1 MSAGAGASA
10 GKGAS
15 MAKGSTKG
23 AAKGS
28 TNPTKGTAKGAAKG
42 TAKGGSPAR
51 GTSQG
56 AAKGSA
62 NGAGAGGGAG
72 RTPARSAARAG
83 AGSGAGAGAGGGAS
97 GGGAWLAKPL
107 RPLRIAAYA
116 LLVVVGAVVGIAGA
130 LVQSAWFPGGL
141 LLALLGLAA
150 LCYGGLY
157 ATRARAGAWSP
168 AGGWLMVVLFLTA
181 TRPEGDFVFGSGVGS
196 YLFLLGGM
204 FAGVMCATVPKVP
217 QPPAS
222 ATRLGK

>member
-1 MSAGAGASA
+1 MSAGAGANA

-15 MAKGSTKG
+15 V
-23 AAKGS
+23 
-28 TNPTKGTAKGAAKG
+28 AKGAAKAPTRA
-42 TAKGGSPAR
+42 TAKGASPAR

-56 AAKGSA
+56 SAKASA
-62 NGAGAGGGAG
+62 KGAGAGGGAG
-72 RTPARSAARAG
+72 RTPARSAARASASSGTG
-83 AGSGAGAGAGGGAS
+83 AGVGGGAA
-97 GGGAWLAKPL
+97 GGDAWLAKPL

-217 QPPAS
+217 QAPAP

>member
-1 MSAGAGASA
+1 M
-10 GKGAS
+10 
-15 MAKGSTKG
+15 
-23 AAKGS
+23 
-28 TNPTKGTAKGAAKG
+28 
-42 TAKGGSPAR
+42 
-51 GTSQG
+51 
-56 AAKGSA
+56 
-62 NGAGAGGGAG
+62 
-72 RTPARSAARAG
+72 
-83 AGSGAGAGAGGGAS
+83 
-97 GGGAWLAKPL
+97 

-150 LCYGGLY
+150 LCYGGLH

-217 QPPAS
+217 QPPAP

>member
-1 MSAGAGASA
+1 MSAGAGAGAGASA
-10 GKGAS
+10 GKGAGV
-15 MAKGSTKG
+15 AKG
-23 AAKGS
+23 AAKG
-28 TNPTKGTAKGAAKG
+28 PTKGTVKGAAKG
-42 TAKGGSPAR
+42 TAKGGSPAK
-51 GTSQG
+51 GTAQG
-56 AAKGSA
+56 AAKGPAS
-62 NGAGAGGGAG
+62 GAGGGAG

-83 AGSGAGAGAGGGAS
+83 AGSGAGAGVGGGAT

-107 RPLRIAAYA
+107 RPLRIVAYA

-157 ATRARAGAWSP
+157 ATGARAGAWSP

-222 ATRLGK
+222 GTRLGK